1 MAAVS
6 LFWNTN
12 MVAVT
17 FCENAVLVRPAL
29 ALEIISH
36 YKIQTEKSKERI
48 IWLRV

>member
-1 MAAVS
+1 MASVS

-36 YKIQTEKSKERI
+36 
-48 IWLRV
+48 